1 MGATDESDVI
11 VISGADEIAEV
22 NGMDE
27 IGAMDELAEV
37 NGMDELGAMEESYDF

>member
-11 VISGADEIAEV
+11 VISGADEIAEL

-27 IGAMDELAEV
+27 IGAMDEIAEL
-37 NGMDELGAMEESYDF
+37 NGMDEIGQMDETYDF